1 MIHLDYK
8 SNIRSVDSERNEK
21 KKLIQ
26 KERPLTEVKG
36 LKGDVVKSYPPHI
49 LQQNYNTLT
58 IIKLLN
64 ISNVYAVQ
72 NCGILNSL

>member
-8 SNIRSVDSERNEK
+8 SNIRSVDSERNGK

-49 LQQNYNTLT
+49 LQQDYNTLT

-72 NCGILNSL
+72 KCGILNSL

>member
-1 MIHLDYK
+1 MIDLDNQ
-8 SNIRSVDSERNEK
+8 SIIRSVDSERNGK

-36 LKGDVVKSYPPHI
+36 LKGDVVESYPPHI
-49 LQQNYNTLT
+49 LQQDYNTLT